1 MKRVF
6 SFFLFSFLMSL
17 VALAQDPQGVK
28 NIDLPDMYR
37 QIDEAISQSPR
48 YIADYEEKI
57 SKAKQAL
64 ETANEE
70 QRLMLLMEIS
80 RMYESFCGDSA
91 QVYTERALELARQN
105 GYNEIE
111 GECMARLAYLCT
123 FLGSQTESLTLLG
136 RMSPHALSS
145 EALVTY
151 YRAYMMVYN
160 NLSNNTQLQQ
170 MRQEFGE
177 LYACYMD
184 SLLATAPEGSEMYYR
199 HREPQLVSEG
209 RLEEALKM
217 NTQRLNMT
225 TDGSHENAIV
235 CYSRYTIYREMGDM
249 EMAKYW
255 LCRSALDDV
264 RNAVL
269 DQMSL
274 IALAEL
280 LEAEGATERASRYIS
295 FTWECNRRYSP
306 RMRSWQ
312 IAPLLTAIEDSYE
325 AKILHKSRILTIWG
339 GVVSLLSIF
348 FVIVL
353 FCLFRQRKQLKA
365 ARQQLEDTNK
375 HLVDTNSKLKR
386 MNDWV
391 SKSNAEWQAEN
402 KKLKEGIKGT
412 GH

>member
-70 QRLMLLMEIS
+70 QRLMQLMEIS

-91 QVYTERALELARQN
+91 QVYTERALELARQD

-184 SLLATAPEGSEMYYR
+184 SLLATAPEGSEMYCRY
-199 HREPQLVSEG
+199 REPQLVGEG

-280 LEAEGATERASRYIS
+280 LEERASRYIS

-353 FCLFRQRKQLKA
+353 FCLLTIGRHQQTSGRYQQQAETDERLGEQKQCRMAGRKQ
-365 ARQQLEDTNK
+365 ET
-375 HLVDTNSKLKR
+375 
-386 MNDWV
+386 
-391 SKSNAEWQAEN
+391 EGEN
-402 KKLKEGIKGT
+402 T
-412 GH
+412 

>member
-1 MKRVF
+1 
-6 SFFLFSFLMSL
+6 
-17 VALAQDPQGVK
+17 
-28 NIDLPDMYR
+28 MYR

-70 QRLMLLMEIS
+70 QRLMQLMEIS

-91 QVYTERALELARQN
+91 QVYTERALELARQD

-184 SLLATAPEGSEMYYR
+184 SLLATAPEGSEM
-199 HREPQLVSEG
+199 
-209 RLEEALKM
+209 KM

-365 ARQQLEDTNK
+365 ATIGRHQQT
-375 HLVDTNSKLKR
+375 SGR
-386 MNDWV
+386 YQQ
-391 SKSNAEWQAEN
+391 QAETDERLGEQ
-402 KKLKEGIKGT
+402 KQCRMAGRKQETEGENT
-412 GH
+412 

>member
-70 QRLMLLMEIS
+70 QRLMQLMEIS

-91 QVYTERALELARQN
+91 QVYTERALELARQD

-184 SLLATAPEGSEMYYR
+184 SLLATAPEGSEMYCRY
-199 HREPQLVSEG
+199 REPQLVGEG

-280 LEAEGATERASRYIS
+280 LEAEGATERASRYIR

-306 RMRSWQ
+306 PYSDYLGRRSVATVYILCHRFVLSLQAAKATESSTPTIGRHQQTSGRYQQQAETDERLGEQKQCRM
-312 IAPLLTAIEDSYE
+312 A
-325 AKILHKSRILTIWG
+325 G
-339 GVVSLLSIF
+339 
-348 FVIVL
+348 
-353 FCLFRQRKQLKA
+353 RKQ
-365 ARQQLEDTNK
+365 ET
-375 HLVDTNSKLKR
+375 
-386 MNDWV
+386 
-391 SKSNAEWQAEN
+391 EGEN
-402 KKLKEGIKGT
+402 T
-412 GH
+412 

>member
-1 MKRVF
+1 
-6 SFFLFSFLMSL
+6 
-17 VALAQDPQGVK
+17 
-28 NIDLPDMYR
+28 
-37 QIDEAISQSPR
+37 
-48 YIADYEEKI
+48 
-57 SKAKQAL
+57 
-64 ETANEE
+64 
-70 QRLMLLMEIS
+70 
-80 RMYESFCGDSA
+80 
-91 QVYTERALELARQN
+91 
-105 GYNEIE
+105 
-111 GECMARLAYLCT
+111 
-123 FLGSQTESLTLLG
+123 
-136 RMSPHALSS
+136 MSPHALSS

-151 YRAYMMVYN
+151 YRANMMVYS
-160 NLSNNTQLQQ
+160 NLSSNTQL
-170 MRQEFGE
+170 R
-177 LYACYMD
+177 
-184 SLLATAPEGSEMYYR
+184 
-199 HREPQLVSEG
+199 
-209 RLEEALKM
+209 
-217 NTQRLNMT
+217 
-225 TDGSHENAIV
+225 
-235 CYSRYTIYREMGDM
+235 SRYTIYREMGHM

-255 LCRSALDDV
+255 LCRSVLDDV

-365 ARQQLEDTNK
+365 ARRQLEDTNK
-375 HLVDTNSKLKR
+375 HLVETNDKLKW

-402 KKLKEGIKGT
+402 KKLKEKIHETNK
-412 GH
+412 

>member
-1 MKRVF
+1 M
-6 SFFLFSFLMSL
+6 SF
-17 VALAQDPQGVK
+17 VALAQDPQEVK
-28 NIDLPDMYR
+28 DIDLPDMYR

-57 SKAKQAL
+57 RQAKRTL
-64 ETANEE
+64 EAATDE
-70 QRLMLLMEIS
+70 QRLMQLIEIS

-91 QVYTERALELARQN
+91 QVYTERTLEQARQD
-105 GYNEIE
+105 GYSEIE
-111 GECMARLAYLCT
+111 GECLARLAYLCT

-136 RMSPHALSS
+136 RMNPHALSK
-145 EALVTY
+145 EALITY
-151 YRAYMMVYN
+151 YRAYMMVYS
-160 NLSNNTQLQQ
+160 NLSNNTQLRQ

-184 SLLATAPEGSEMYYR
+184 SLLMAAPEGSEMYCS
-199 HREPQLVSEG
+199 HREPQLVGEG

-225 TDGSHENAIV
+225 SIGSHANAIV
-235 CYSRYTIYREMGDM
+235 CYSRYTIYRQMGDM

-255 LCRSALDDV
+255 LCKSALDDV

-274 IALAEL
+274 ISLAEL
-280 LEAEGATERASRYIS
+280 LDGEGDTERASRYIS

-312 IAPLLTAIEDSYE
+312 IVPLLTAIEQSYE
-325 AKILHKSRILTIWG
+325 AKIQRKSRVLTIWG
-339 GVVSLLSIF
+339 GVVTVLSIF
-348 FVIVL
+348 FVVVL
-353 FCLFRQRKQLKA
+353 FCLFRQHRQLNAARKQL
-365 ARQQLEDTNK
+365 EDANK
-375 HLVDTNSKLKR
+375 HLVQTNDKLKW

-391 SKSNAEWQAEN
+391 NKCNADWQAEN
-402 KKLKEGIKGT
+402 KKLKEKLDA
-412 GH
+412 HNH